1 MIKLIRKLFS
11 RGQEGGKPEPAQIQ
25 DTLWQE
31 LLSIPAKELPRDNEF
46 YRQCSDI
53 SAMPAFTEV
62 IDAMIAEQM
71 EAAIVNST
79 DNQHFRQY
87 LSSVLGIRRVRERFR
102 ELSAAMKEQE
112 EPFNRFE
119 PI

>member
-1 MIKLIRKLFS
+1 
-11 RGQEGGKPEPAQIQ
+11 
-25 DTLWQE
+25 
-31 LLSIPAKELPRDNEF
+31 
-46 YRQCSDI
+46 
-53 SAMPAFTEV
+53 
-62 IDAMIAEQM
+62 MIAEQM